1 MIPDPGLMAG
11 AVVVSGSLFGLVE
24 WRKHRVRA
32 AGNHARLLSELRSEL
47 QSRMQAMLLE
57 QQVEYSR
64 RIAELGSNVAALEQ
78 SAQNVDEVRTGELSR
93 SVRSQAMQ
101 LLRSGM
107 SPASAASA
115 LRIGKREMRLIATVS
130 STLSIK

>member
-1 MIPDPGLMAG
+1 MIIDPGLMAG
-11 AVVVSGSLFGLVE
+11 AVVISGGVFGLVE

-32 AGNHARLLSELRSEL
+32 DGNHARLLSALRSEL
-47 QSRMQAMLLE
+47 QSQMQAMLLE
-57 QQVEYSR
+57 QQAEYSEQ
-64 RIAELGSNVAALEQ
+64 IARLGRNVAALEQ

-107 SPASAASA
+107 SPESAASA
-115 LRIGKREMRLIATVS
+115 LRIGRREMRLIASVS
-130 STLSIK
+130 STLSLK